1 MKKIIV
7 FLVLSICLNLSS
19 ITIIHQNNEFKIKN
33 FEQFESVEI
42 QTFREKK
49 SKKIIENWQGIALIQ
64 ILNKFQIEDYQ
75 ELKFFSDDNYLI
87 RLKRKDIIN
96 FNPIIAIW
104 RNGEKFS
111 EDKLRLIVPEMRDM
125 FWIQNLERI
134 EVVIN
139 TETIMPQTIFIAENI
154 LKNKPLRTNLKPFI
168 NVIGFKFIDLVQDVF
183 PILQNEFLLTGKD
196 GIRHKLDYETY
207 LKDAVLVLEEGNYD
221 LKSPAM
227 PAGMWIKNLSYIQ
240 NNDRAILFIQNFES
254 WTEINKILDWQNLPE
269 KIQITTEE
277 KNINIKTHTSFKDS
291 LWLEAIRLD
300 L

>member
-49 SKKIIENWQGIALIQ
+49 SEKITENWQGIALIQ

-240 NNDRAILFIQNFES
+240 NDDRAILFIQNFES

-291 LWLEAIRLD
+291 LWLEVIRLD